1 MTPVQ
6 CISPQYVH
14 KAYVKINNIYSII
27 YLYLVAD
34 WQSYLFH
41 DSYVFWYV
49 MLNGDADATRHQCQ
63 HQSLD
68 DAEVWDGVFQITE
81 ALGENVEQQRHHT
94 QRCEAGASGQ
104 YDAVN
109 VSDKKCI
116 HIVH

>member
-1 MTPVQ
+1 
-6 CISPQYVH
+6 
-14 KAYVKINNIYSII
+14 
-27 YLYLVAD
+27 
-34 WQSYLFH
+34 
-41 DSYVFWYV
+41 

-109 VSDKKCI
+109 VSDKKMYTNCALNKGRFRKYRNT
-116 HIVH
+116 V